1 MTSAQSA
8 PFAFAP
14 RRALRA
20 IRVEDSPSGV
30 PPGLLAG
37 TLVLTHEER
46 HLRRRLLGLS
56 GGGEILAD
64 LPETVRL
71 EDGDQLEL
79 EDGRRV
85 LICAASEM
93 LFAVTA
99 GPEAGAAPLL
109 ELAWHLGNRHFP
121 AQIEAKRLV
130 IARDPI
136 VKAMLEGLGAKVA
149 PVVEPFR
156 PVNGAYHSHAHG

>member
-1 MTSAQSA
+1 MTSAPTPPYA
-8 PFAFAP
+8 LTP
-14 RRALRA
+14 RRALSVIRA
-20 IRVEDSPSGV
+20 EASPRGV

-99 GPEAGAAPLL
+99 GSGEGAASLI

-121 AQIEAKRLV
+121 AQVEAKRLV

-136 VKAMLEGLGAKVA
+136 VKAMLEGLGARVA